1 MTFNGREEVLA
12 ALREIEAMKEGRQ
25 VPDGDFFAHVDFQLV
40 VTYMGRLPVEYA
52 AEGYVS
58 TDRVEDLQPAVRKT
72 FERIA
77 DKELVFNTL
86 DAECKNTEEGNNGE
100 QREFDSEKEDYEQG
114 LD

>member
-25 VPDGDFFAHVDFQLV
+25 VPDGDFYAHVDFQLV
-40 VTYMGRLPVEYA
+40 VTYMGRLPLEYS

-72 FERIA
+72 FKRIA
-77 DKELVFNTL
+77 DTDIVFKTL
-86 DAECKNTEEGNNGE
+86 DEECRRTEEGNDGE
-100 QREFDSEKEDYEQG
+100 RKGYGTKEEGEPDC
-114 LD
+114 D